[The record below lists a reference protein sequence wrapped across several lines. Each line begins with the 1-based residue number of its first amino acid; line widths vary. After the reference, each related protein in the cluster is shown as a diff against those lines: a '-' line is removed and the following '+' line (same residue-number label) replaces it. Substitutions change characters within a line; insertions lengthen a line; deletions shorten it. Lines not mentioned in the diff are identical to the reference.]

1 MATAGSGIKSLI
13 MKKEKKRNQIYLPLV
28 IFPERKAVRGLQ
40 KGMSIAEL
48 IIVIGITSLLIV
60 AMGSFQRDI
69 LYFAGFIE
77 KGLSGT
83 QDARAI
89 LRTMTREA
97 RAALPSSIG
106 AYPIFEAGNQ
116 SFTFYSDIDNDGLQ
130 ERVRYFLSGTDLRK
144 GVIKPSGNPLQYNP
158 ASETFSTLAR
168 DVRNGGQNLF
178 DYYDA
183 NYDGTTAALTQP
195 VSVSVVRLVKV
206 TVIIDADINRA
217 PSPKT
222 FMTQVSFRNLKDN
235 L

>member
-1 MATAGSGIKSLI
+1 
-13 MKKEKKRNQIYLPLV
+13 
-28 IFPERKAVRGLQ
+28 
-40 KGMSIAEL
+40 
-48 IIVIGITSLLIV
+48 
-60 AMGSFQRDI
+60 
-69 LYFAGFIE
+69 
-77 KGLSGT
+77 
-83 QDARAI
+83 
-89 LRTMTREA
+89 
-97 RAALPSSIG
+97 
-106 AYPIFEAGNQ
+106 
-116 SFTFYSDIDNDGLQ
+116 NDGLQ